1 MRRVALAVAL
11 GILAPRQ
18 RGPADLP
25 TAPEDT
31 RPLLVGE
38 TIPGLTLT
46 TVESQPFDLTAAVAR
61 RPTVLIYYRGGW

>member
-1 MRRVALAVAL
+1 MRSVALAVAL
-11 GILAPRQ
+11 GILAPGQ
-18 RGPADLP
+18 QGPADLP
-25 TAPEDT
+25 TDPEDT

-46 TVESQPFDLTAAVAR
+46 TVGGQPFDLLAAVES